1 MADPRSRFS
10 RHRWIPVTEGHSG
23 AGVWRLEGRPTYYV
37 KIAERSAHP
46 DSGFDLVA
54 ETERLRW
61 LAGRG
66 LPVPEVVDS
75 GPTWLVTTAVP
86 GRPAS
91 AAWPAERL
99 AGVVDALADITR
111 TLHQLPVANCPFDRS
126 LAVTMPH
133 ARQAA
138 VEGLIDLADLDQE
151 RRGWDAGRLLSTLEA
166 TRPAVEEV
174 VVCHGDLCLPNVLL
188 DPETLRI
195 TGLIDLG
202 RLGIADRYADLAL
215 ATRSLRADDLNPQ
228 FRPEHADRFLAR
240 YGESPVDAQRLEFY
254 RLLDEFF

>member
-1 MADPRSRFS
+1 MT
-10 RHRWIPVTEGHSG
+10 HGHSG
-23 AGVWRLEGRPTYYV
+23 AEVWHLQGRPEYYV
-37 KIAERSAHP
+37 KIAAPSAHP

-54 ETERLRW
+54 EAERMRW

-66 LPVPEVVDS
+66 LPVPEVVDA
-75 GPTWLVTTAVP
+75 GATWLVTTAVP

-91 AAWPAERL
+91 ADWPREQRT
-99 AGVVDALADITR
+99 GVVDALADVTR
-111 TLHQLPVANCPFDRS
+111 SLHQLPVADCPFDRS
-126 LAVTMPH
+126 LAVTIPH

-138 VEGLIDLADLDQE
+138 ENGLIDLADLDE
-151 RRGWDAGRLLSTLEA
+151 NRRGWDAARLLSTVEA

-174 VVCHGDLCLPNVLL
+174 VVAHGDLCLPNVLL
-188 DPETLRI
+188 DPDTLRI

-215 ATRSLRADDLNPQ
+215 ATRSLRATDLNPQ
-228 FRPEHADRFLAR
+228 FSSESADRFLAR

-254 RLLDEFF
+254 QLLDEFY

>member
-1 MADPRSRFS
+1 MADLRSRFDQ
-10 RHRWIPVTEGHSG
+10 HRWIPVTHGHSG
-23 AGVWRLEGRPTYYV
+23 AGVWRLEGRPAYYA
-37 KIAERSAHP
+37 KIAEPSAHP
-46 DSGFDLVA
+46 DSGFDPAA

-66 LPVPEVVDS
+66 LPVPEVVDA
-75 GPTWLVTTAVP
+75 GQNWLVTTAVP

-91 AAWPAERL
+91 GDWPRDRRI
-99 AGVVDALADITR
+99 GVVDALAEVTR
-111 TLHQLPVANCPFDRS
+111 TLHRLPVTDCPFDRS
-126 LAVTMPH
+126 LAVTMRH

-138 VEGLIDLADLDQE
+138 AAGLIDLADLDEE
-151 RRGWDAGRLLSTLEA
+151 RQGWNAARLLSTLES

-188 DPETLRI
+188 DPDTLRI

-215 ATRSLRADDLNPQ
+215 ATRSLAADDLNPQ
-228 FRPEHADRFLAR
+228 FGPGYAQRFLDR
-240 YGESPVDAQRLEFY
+240 YGESPVDTERLEFY

>member
-1 MADPRSRFS
+1 M
-10 RHRWIPVTEGHSG
+10 
-23 AGVWRLEGRPTYYV
+23 WRLEGRPEYYV
-37 KIAERSAHP
+37 KIAEPSAHP
-46 DSGFDLVA
+46 DSGFDVVA

-66 LPVPEVVDS
+66 LPVPEVVDA
-75 GPTWLVTTAVP
+75 GATWLVTTAVP

-91 AAWPAERL
+91 AGWARERRP
-99 AGVVDALADITR
+99 GVVDALADVTR
-111 TLHQLPVANCPFDRS
+111 TLHRLPVADCPFDRS

-138 VEGLIDLADLDQE
+138 ENGLIDLADLDEE
-151 RRGWDAGRLLSTLEA
+151 RQGWSAERLLSTVEA

-174 VVCHGDLCLPNVLL
+174 VVAHGDLCLPNVLL
-188 DPETLRI
+188 DPDTLRI

-202 RLGIADRYADLAL
+202 RLGVADRYADLAL

-228 FRPEHADRFLAR
+228 FGPEYADRLLAR
-240 YGESPVDAQRLEFY
+240 YGESPVDQERLEFY